1 MNRSVLSRPPFVLL
15 VALLLGSCGSPEETT
30 VRSPDGAVTVDV
42 AAAEGQATYSV
53 SYDGTELVEPSALGF
68 EFASAPSLGDSVR
81 LESVEE
87 TSHRSTWTSVWG
99 ATDSVNNHYNQLNA
113 TLREVGSPE
122 RRLDV
127 TFRVYDDGVGF
138 RYSFPE
144 QESPKKFEITDEKT
158 EIALAGNYT
167 TWWQIANYNSYEYS
181 WAKTPVSDLG
191 DESIVPQ
198 HYGKGWS
205 AFGSPVDG
213 AANTPVT
220 MRTEG
225 GLHLSLHE
233 ADLTDYA
240 GMTLENAGDR
250 TLEAALV
257 PWPDSEVKV
266 KAEAPHETPWRT
278 IQIGTEAGDLI
289 ESKLIVNLNDP
300 LALDSTDWVEP
311 AKYTGVWW
319 SLHLQEE
326 SWGGTG
332 PNHGARTENVK
343 RYIDLASDVDAGHVL
358 VEGWNEGG
366 PLFSYDGGELELIE
380 PSEDFDLGAL
390 ADYSR
395 ERGVSLM
402 LYNETA
408 GKVKPYRENFD
419 EIFSTYN
426 ENNVGAIKA
435 GHVGDRI
442 GGKYHKHSQWAVNYY
457 QDLIDATGEY
467 EILLQVHE
475 PAKRTGKRRTFPHY
489 MTREGLAGME
499 QVKFKDIDPR
509 PHTSVMPFTQMLAGP
524 IDYMPGLFDPELADH
539 EDFQVQSTVAR
550 QLAYYPIM
558 LSGLQSVVDLPE
570 NYRTEEG
577 AYKPGVEFLRA
588 VPAGWDETVAPQA
601 RIGEYVTVARR
612 SGDTWFVGTITNQ
625 DGRTLDVPLSFLG
638 DGDYEA
644 TIYSDGPDADPI
656 TNPQD
661 MEKRTT
667 TVTRS
672 DTLVAEMVSGGGQA
686 VRLVPQD

>member
-1 MNRSVLSRPPFVLL
+1 MTRAALL
-15 VALLLGSCGSPEETT
+15 LFAATLLGSCGPPEDAA
-30 VRSPDGAVTVDV
+30 VRSPDGAVSVDV
-42 AAAEGQATYSV
+42 ETTEGQATYAV
-53 SYDGTELVEPSALGF
+53 SYDETELVEPSALGF
-68 EFASAPSLGDSVR
+68 EFASEPPLGDSVR
-81 LESVEE
+81 IENVEK
-87 TSHRSTWTSVWG
+87 TTHRSTWTPVWG
-99 ATDSVNNHYNQLNA
+99 AADSVDNHYNQLTV
-113 TLREVGSPE
+113 TLQEIGGPE
-122 RRLDV
+122 RTLDV
-127 TFRVYDDGVGF
+127 TVRAYDDGVGF

-144 QESPKKFEITDEKT
+144 QESLDDFDITDEQT
-158 EIALAGNYT
+158 EFNLAGDYT

-220 MRTEG
+220 MRTEDG
-225 GLHLSLHE
+225 IYLSLHE

-240 GMTLENAGDR
+240 GITLENRGDR

-257 PWPDSEVKV
+257 PWPDSDVKV
-266 KAEAPHETPWRT
+266 KAEAPHDTPWRT
-278 IQIGTEAGDLI
+278 IQIGEDAGDLI
-289 ESKLIVNLNDP
+289 ESKLILNLNDP
-300 LALDSTDWVEP
+300 LALDSTEWVEP

-366 PLFSYDGGELELIE
+366 PTFSYDGGELELIE
-380 PSEDFDLGAL
+380 PSSDFDLDAL

-395 ERGVSLM
+395 ERDVSLM

-426 ENNVGAIKA
+426 EHNVGAIKA

-457 QDLIDATGEY
+457 QELVEHTAEY

-475 PAKRTGKRRTFPHY
+475 PVERTGKRRTYPHY

-509 PHTSVMPFTQMLAGP
+509 PHTSVMPFTHMLAGP

-577 AYKPGVEFLRA
+577 EYKPGFEFLRA
-588 VPAGWDETVAPQA
+588 VPAGWDETVAGES

-612 SGDTWFVGTITNQ
+612 SGETWFVGTITNQ
-625 DGRTLDVPLSFLG
+625 DGRTLNVPLQFLG
-638 DGDYEA
+638 DGTYEA
-644 TIYSDGPDADPI
+644 TVYSDGPDADPI
-656 TNPQD
+656 DNPTA
-661 MEKRTT
+661 MTVETR
-667 TVTRS
+667 TVTAS
-672 DTLVAEMVSGGGQA
+672 DTIEAEMVSGGGQA
-686 VRLVPQD
+686 VKLSPVQ

>member
-1 MNRSVLSRPPFVLL
+1 MSTSEISVLLL
-15 VALLLGSCGSPEETT
+15 TVFLVMSCSSPEKAT
-30 VRSPDGAVTVDV
+30 VSSPDGAVTVDV
-42 AAAEGQATYSV
+42 EATGGEATYSV
-53 SYDGTELVEPSALGF
+53 SYDGTELVESSAMGF
-68 EFASAPSLGDSVR
+68 EFASAPPLGDSVR
-81 LESVEE
+81 IESVE
-87 TSHRSTWTSVWG
+87 TSSHQSTWEPVWG
-99 ATDSVNNHYNQLNA
+99 ATDSVDNHYNQLDVS
-113 TLREVGSPE
+113 LREIGGSE
-122 RRLDV
+122 RTLNV

-138 RYSFPE
+138 RYTFPE
-144 QESPKKFEITDEKT
+144 QENLADFEITDEQT
-158 EIALAGNYT
+158 EFVLAGDYT

-181 WAKTPVSDLG
+181 WAKTSVSDLG

-213 AANTPVT
+213 AANTPAT
-220 MRTEG
+220 MRTEEG
-225 GLHLSLHE
+225 IHLSLHE

-240 GMTLENAGDR
+240 GITLENKGSR

-278 IQIGTEAGDLI
+278 IQIGEDAGDLI

-300 LALDSTDWVEP
+300 LALDSSDWVEP

-319 SLHLQEE
+319 SLHLGEE

-343 RYIDLASDVDAGHVL
+343 RYIDLARDVDAGHVL

-380 PSEDFDLGAL
+380 PSADFDLDAL

-395 ERGVSLM
+395 ERDVSLM

-419 EIFSTYN
+419 EIFSTYD
-426 ENNVGAIKA
+426 EHNVGAIKA

-457 QDLIDATGEY
+457 QELVEHTAEY
-467 EILLQVHE
+467 QILLQMHE
-475 PAKRTGKRRTFPHY
+475 PIERTGKRRTYPHY

-509 PHTSVMPFTQMLAGP
+509 PHTSVMPFTHMLAGP

-570 NYRTEEG
+570 NYRTEDG
-577 AYKPGVEFLRA
+577 DYKPGFEFLRD
-588 VPAGWDETVAPQA
+588 VPAGWDETVAGES
-601 RIGEYVTVARR
+601 RVGEYVTVARR
-612 SGDTWFVGTITNQ
+612 SGETWFVGTITNQ
-625 DGRTLDVPLSFLG
+625 DGRTVDVPLSFLG
-638 DGDYEA
+638 DGPYEA

-656 TNPQD
+656 ENPTA
-661 MEKRTT
+661 MTVETT
-667 TVTRS
+667 TVS
-672 DTLVAEMVSGGGQA
+672 AADTLEAEMVSGGGQA
-686 VRLVPQD
+686 VKLSPVQ